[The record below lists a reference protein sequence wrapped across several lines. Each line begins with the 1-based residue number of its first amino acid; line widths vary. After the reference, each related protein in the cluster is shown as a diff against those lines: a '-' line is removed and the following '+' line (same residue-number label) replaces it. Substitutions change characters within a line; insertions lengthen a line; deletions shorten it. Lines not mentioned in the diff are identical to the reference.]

1 LTLVF
6 STFSVGL
13 SFKLLF
19 PSLVDKLI
27 EWHWPHWMSW
37 FVSLMTTVLESAILN
52 LIFFAMIVPFF
63 QDQVFDAT
71 LRARNADGIF
81 DEIVEVPRLVRCWR
95 STRTSLLI
103 TWLLLV
109 IKVSPLFTRV
119 DYTLNA

>member
-1 LTLVF
+1 
-6 STFSVGL
+6 
-13 SFKLLF
+13 
-19 PSLVDKLI
+19 
-27 EWHWPHWMSW
+27 
-37 FVSLMTTVLESAILN
+37 MTTVLESAILN